1 MSILFVAPT
10 GMDENSD
17 RARTV
22 ARKCTGVEVRDIDVN
37 RLAEMPA
44 SMKGVPTLVDGDEM
58 LMGSDC
64 LAALVDI
71 MAETPPQVQSQQPQQ
86 PQQPQLTPQTTAPPQ
101 LSEKD
106 TGKMSAQDVQNKLNA
121 YRSTMNISNANF

>member
-71 MAETPPQVQSQQPQQ
+71 MAEPPPQQPQH

>member
-1 MSILFVAPT
+1 M
-10 GMDENSD
+10 
-17 RARTV
+17 
-22 ARKCTGVEVRDIDVN
+22 RDIDVN

-44 SMKGVPTLVDGDEM
+44 SMKGVPTLVGGDEM

-71 MAETPPQVQSQQPQQ
+71 MAETPPQQPQH